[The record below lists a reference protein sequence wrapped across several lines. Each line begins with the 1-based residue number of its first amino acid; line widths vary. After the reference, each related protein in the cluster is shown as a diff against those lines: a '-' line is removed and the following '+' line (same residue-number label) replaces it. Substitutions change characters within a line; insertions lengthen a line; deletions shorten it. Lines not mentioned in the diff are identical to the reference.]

1 MKETFHSPA
10 KINLRLDIVGRDAAT
25 GYHFLEMVLAPVS
38 LADEITVE
46 AADRTEVITENC
58 SEVIPSEKNIVHR
71 IIRAVE
77 EAIGTSLPPLKV
89 TIRKDIPT
97 GAGMG
102 GGSGN
107 GAAMLEYL
115 DRRFALR
122 LGPERLTA
130 IGARVGSDIPFFL
143 AHSPAMVTG
152 FGEKVAPVR
161 FAAFPFPTLVV
172 HPGFPV
178 DTRQAYGLWDKK
190 MLTKRGPVDTN
201 IARVSVLCS
210 LTEWVD
216 FIRNDLEGPV
226 LEAYPALRV
235 VRRRLTE
242 EGAARVFMTGSGS
255 AMVALFAD
263 EAACGA
269 AARRLA
275 GEYPFVR
282 KVKVLT

>member
-1 MKETFHSPA
+1 MKDTFRSPA
-10 KINLRLDIVGRDAAT
+10 KINLRLDIVGRDETT

-38 LADEITVE
+38 LSDEITVE
-46 AADRTEVITENC
+46 DADRTTIITEGC
-58 SEVIPSEKNIVHR
+58 AERIPSEKNIVHR
-71 IIRAVE
+71 VIRAVE
-77 EAIGTSLPPLKV
+77 EAVGAPLPPLKV
-89 TIRKDIPT
+89 TIRKNIPT

-115 DRRFALR
+115 DRRFTLH
-122 LGPERLTA
+122 LGPERLMT
-130 IGARVGSDIPFFL
+130 IGARIGSDIPFFL
-143 AHSPAMVTG
+143 ARSPAVVTG

-161 FAAFPFPTLVV
+161 LTAFPFPTLVV

-201 IARVSVLCS
+201 IARVSVLRS

-216 FIRNDLEGPV
+216 FIRNDLEAPV
-226 LEAYPALRV
+226 LEAYPALQV

-263 EAACGA
+263 DTACGA
-269 AARRLA
+269 AERCLA